1 MSILKNAVDFII
13 NCRCVL
19 LRYNPIRHECGLLT
33 IGNPSPDSPVFV
45 SGNYFHS
52 VKRLIAA
59 LRGINCYLLV
69 ADSAGINV
77 WCASGVCDFNEHKI
91 ADVVNATGLHAKV
104 YHRKLILPQ
113 LSAAGVNLKTLE
125 KECGFTGVFGPADF
139 NDIKSY
145 VNKGYCADEDMRAVR
160 FSFADRFY
168 NAFGMSAV
176 FFLPVMALKLI
187 LPKKYGREIHFLL
200 LMNFI
205 NIFGNFML
213 YEKLPFKYPANNSL
227 LIGAFIQAAIISYS
241 LVKYFFMTPLKF
253 TLFLFYGASAFIINF
268 LVSIDMLGSTP
279 FYKTTIAHWLKTFNN
294 KSLFQPLILTEACTS
309 CLRCTQVCPK
319 NLFSETNGRIV
330 IDYRRE
336 CCECLACVKQC
347 PSRAIVNKNGALFK
361 DDIKSIE
368 NIEEIMKQKNDA

>member
-1 MSILKNAVDFII
+1 MSILKNALDFII
-13 NCRCVL
+13 SCRCVL
-19 LRYNPIRHECGLLT
+19 LRYNPIRHECGLIAL
-33 IGNPSPDSPVFV
+33 GNPAPDSPVFV

-52 VKRLIAA
+52 VKRLIGA
-59 LRGINCYLLV
+59 LGGIDCYLLV

-91 ADVVNATGLHAKV
+91 ADAVNATGLGDKV
-104 YHRKLILPQ
+104 CHRKLILPQ
-113 LSAAGVNLKTLE
+113 LSAAGVNLKALE
-125 KECGFTGVFGPADF
+125 KECGFKGVFGPADF
-139 NDIKSY
+139 NHIKSY
-145 VNKGYCADEDMRAVR
+145 VNRGFRADEKMRCVR

-176 FFLPVMALKLI
+176 FLLPVIALKLI

-241 LVKYFFMTPLKF
+241 LFKYLFMTPLIF
-253 TLFLFYGASAFIINF
+253 TLFAFYAASAFIINF

-279 FYKTTIAHWLKTFNN
+279 FYKTTIAHWLKTFDN
-294 KSLFQPLILTEACTS
+294 KSLFQPLILEKACIS
-309 CLRCTQVCPK
+309 CLRCAQVCPK
-319 NLFSETNGRIV
+319 GLFGKNNGRIV
-330 IDYRRE
+330 IDYGRE
-336 CCECLACVKQC
+336 CCECLACIKQC
-347 PSRAIVNKNGALFK
+347 PARAIVNKNGSSFK

-368 NIEEIMKQKNDA
+368 NIDEIMKDTNK